1 MKVAKRSFHYTNIDR
16 YFPANS
22 GGSLG
27 CSENECVHGDLVKRG
42 EMKRAKPLIIAILL
56 IGMTGIA
63 APLAT
68 AENFVDI
75 YGGVAIP
82 SDENVNVHGS
92 QGGTTL
98 ETTDLVSFDET
109 FTVGGRVGF
118 WYTDANPS
126 MDYLGVAL
134 DVSYF
139 KMEADD
145 FGTDLYVVPIS
156 VLIMLRHPGDTFQPY
171 LGIGGGLFISHIEQ
185 EVDLSF
191 FGAGTGTAKDTS
203 FDPGFDARAGLGIKL
218 HKNITL
224 FGEGRYTYFESKYKD
239 TVSDVRVK
247 VETDSNVFSILGG
260 ISYHF

>member
-1 MKVAKRSFHYTNIDR
+1 MR
-16 YFPANS
+16 
-22 GGSLG
+22 
-27 CSENECVHGDLVKRG
+27 
-42 EMKRAKPLIIAILL
+42 RAKPLFIAIFVLGFM
-56 IGMTGIA
+56 GMA

-68 AENFVDI
+68 AETFVGI
-75 YGGVAIP
+75 YGGAAFP
-82 SDENVNVHGS
+82 ADENVTVDGS
-92 QGGTTL
+92 QGGVSLTTS
-98 ETTDLVSFDET
+98 ELVNFDEA

-126 MDYLGVAL
+126 MDYVGAAL

-139 KMEADD
+139 KIEADD
-145 FGTDLYVVPIS
+145 FGTDIDVVPIS
-156 VLIMLRHPGDTFQPY
+156 VLIMLRYPGDTFQPY

-185 EVDLSF
+185 DVDLSF

-218 HKNITL
+218 HKNIIV
-224 FGEGRYTYFESKYKD
+224 FGEGRYTYFEPQYKD